1 MENNQQHV
9 QPVNQ
14 AETDFVA
21 KTKKY
26 RKELTTLFIVVAVI
40 LVAILAWFLVR
51 QSQTAKADQA
61 IALAD
66 VEQNDSIALNL
77 YKEAA
82 THGTKSGDRAKMEC
96 AIRLYGAGNYE
107 EAIKYLDDAS
117 ASDEIIAAGIE
128 TLKGD
133 CYVNLKN
140 YDAAIKAYEKAISEA
155 NGNSQLVPII
165 LIKEANVY
173 REQKNDAAEAKAYG
187 KIVDEYP
194 TFGQAQNL
202 DIRKYYERAKASIA
216 E

>member
-1 MENNQQHV
+1 M
-9 QPVNQ
+9 
-14 AETDFVA
+14 
-21 KTKKY
+21 
-26 RKELTTLFIVVAVI
+26 AVI

-173 REQKNDAAEAKAYG
+173 REQKNYAAEAKAYG